1 MIHLLKYTFVIIVGV
16 FLLSTNKAYTQELN
30 CIVSVN
36 AQQIPSSDK
45 RIYETLQASIYEFM
59 NSKKWTNYTYET
71 EEKIECTIMLTIS
84 SKEADQFKG
93 TLQVQSRRPIYK
105 SAYNSVLL
113 NMIDKDIQFNYIEY
127 QPLDYNEGT
136 FTSNLTSLLAYYA
149 NLIIGYDFDSYQLL
163 GGNPYFEKAQ
173 SIITSA
179 QSTADPGWKGYE
191 SSSQKNR
198 YWLIENLL
206 NNVYSPVREAV
217 YNYHR
222 KGLDMLIDNSV
233 TGKAAITASFDKL
246 KTVHEN
252 KPGSYLMQLFFIAK
266 TDEIVNIFTNNT
278 ISTTDKTKVVD
289 ICKKIDPTNL
299 NKYNQINK

>member
-289 ICKKIDPTNL
+289 ICKKIDPTNS

>member
-1 MIHLLKYTFVIIVGV
+1 MIKILKYTYVLIIGV
-16 FLLSTNKAYTQELN
+16 FLLSTNKAYSQELN

-36 AQQIPSSDK
+36 TQQIQSSDK
-45 RIYETLQASIYEFM
+45 KIYETLQASIYEFM

-84 SKEADQFKG
+84 SREADQFKG

-127 QPLDYNEGT
+127 QTLDYNEGT

-222 KGLDMLIDNSV
+222 KGLDMIIDNAV

-246 KTVHEN
+246 KSVHEN

-289 ICKKIDPTNL
+289 ICKKIDPTNS

>member
-1 MIHLLKYTFVIIVGV
+1 MIKILKYTYVLIIGV

-36 AQQIPSSDK
+36 TQQIQSSDK
-45 RIYETLQASIYEFM
+45 KIYETLQASIYEFM

-222 KGLDMLIDNSV
+222 KGLDMLIDNAV

-266 TDEIVNIFTNNT
+266 TDEILNIFTNNT

-289 ICKKIDPTNL
+289 ICKKIDPTNS

>member
-1 MIHLLKYTFVIIVGV
+1 MIKILKYTYVLIIGV
-16 FLLSTNKAYTQELN
+16 FLLSTNKAYSQELN

-36 AQQIPSSDK
+36 TQQIQSSDK
-45 RIYETLQASIYEFM
+45 KIYETLQASIYEFM

-222 KGLDMLIDNSV
+222 KGLDMLIDNAV

-266 TDEIVNIFTNNT
+266 TDEILNIFTNNT

-289 ICKKIDPTNL
+289 ICKKIDPTNS

>member
-222 KGLDMLIDNSV
+222 KGLDMIIDNAV

-246 KTVHEN
+246 KSVHEN

-289 ICKKIDPTNL
+289 ICKKIDPTNS

>member
-1 MIHLLKYTFVIIVGV
+1 MIKILKYTYVLIIGV
-16 FLLSTNKAYTQELN
+16 FLLSTNKAYSQELN

-36 AQQIPSSDK
+36 TQQIQSSDK
-45 RIYETLQASIYEFM
+45 KIYETLQASIYEFM

-84 SKEADQFKG
+84 SREADQFKG

-127 QPLDYNEGT
+127 QTLDYNEGT

-222 KGLDMLIDNSV
+222 KGLDMLIDNAV

-246 KTVHEN
+246 KSVHEN

-289 ICKKIDPTNL
+289 ICKKIDPTNS

>member
-1 MIHLLKYTFVIIVGV
+1 MIKILKYTYVLIIGV
-16 FLLSTNKAYTQELN
+16 FLLSTNKAYSQELN

-36 AQQIPSSDK
+36 TQQIQSSDK
-45 RIYETLQASIYEFM
+45 KIYETLQASIYEFM

-84 SKEADQFKG
+84 SREADQFKG

-127 QPLDYNEGT
+127 QTLDYNEGT

-179 QSTADPGWKGYE
+179 QSTAESGWKGYE

-222 KGLDMLIDNSV
+222 KGLDMLIDNAV

-246 KTVHEN
+246 KSVHEN

-289 ICKKIDPTNL
+289 ICKKIDPTNS

>member
-1 MIHLLKYTFVIIVGV
+1 MIKILKYTYVLIIGV
-16 FLLSTNKAYTQELN
+16 FLLSTNKAYSQELN

-36 AQQIPSSDK
+36 TQQIQSSDK
-45 RIYETLQASIYEFM
+45 KIYETLQASIYEFM

-71 EEKIECTIMLTIS
+71 EEEIECTIMLTIS

-105 SAYNSVLL
+105 IAYNSVLL

-222 KGLDMLIDNSV
+222 KGLDMLIDNAV

-266 TDEIVNIFTNNT
+266 TDEILNIFTNNT

-289 ICKKIDPTNL
+289 ICKKIDPTNS

>member
-1 MIHLLKYTFVIIVGV
+1 MIKILKYTYVLIIGV
-16 FLLSTNKAYTQELN
+16 FLLSTNKAYSQELN

-36 AQQIPSSDK
+36 TQQIQSSDK
-45 RIYETLQASIYEFM
+45 KIYETLQASIYEFM

-84 SKEADQFKG
+84 SREADQFKG

-222 KGLDMLIDNSV
+222 KGLDMIIDNAV

-246 KTVHEN
+246 KSVHEN

-289 ICKKIDPTNL
+289 ICKKIDPTNS

>member
-1 MIHLLKYTFVIIVGV
+1 MIKILKYTYVLIIGV
-16 FLLSTNKAYTQELN
+16 FLLSTNKAYSQELN

-36 AQQIPSSDK
+36 TQQIQSSDK
-45 RIYETLQASIYEFM
+45 KIYETLQASIYEFM

-84 SKEADQFKG
+84 SREADQFKG

-222 KGLDMLIDNSV
+222 KGLDMLIDNAV

-246 KTVHEN
+246 KSVHEN

-289 ICKKIDPTNL
+289 ICKKIDPTNS

>member
-1 MIHLLKYTFVIIVGV
+1 MIKILKYTYVLIIGV
-16 FLLSTNKAYTQELN
+16 FLLSTNKAYSQELN

-36 AQQIPSSDK
+36 TQQIQSSDK
-45 RIYETLQASIYEFM
+45 KIYETLQASIYEFM

-71 EEKIECTIMLTIS
+71 EEKIECTFMLTIS

-222 KGLDMLIDNSV
+222 KGLDMLIDNAV

-252 KPGSYLMQLFFIAK
+252 KPGSYLMQLFFIDK
-266 TDEIVNIFTNNT
+266 TDEILNIFTNNT

-289 ICKKIDPTNL
+289 ICKKIDPTNS